1 MKASL
6 MNDIINIVL
15 PPSGFPDVRWNKTP
29 SKESLGKFDLLYDE
43 ELAMAEARERE
54 VKSRA
59 GHRGGAGGRKPDP
72 VAKKPV
78 SWK

>member
-1 MKASL
+1 MAYTTTNDRIMKASL

-15 PPSGFPDVRWNKTP
+15 PPSGFP
-29 SKESLGKFDLLYDE
+29 EYDE